1 MAISELE
8 KSIISIS
15 NTLKPRKNIPAANI
29 SEQLKPLF
37 DKLIQALSKQSVNIP
52 KAPNVVVE
60 NKIPNQERPVVNNTF
75 SPTMPELPE
84 IILPEYPTW
93 QTINCKIIR
102 DDRGLISD
110 VVFEKE
116 A

>member
-1 MAISELE
+1 MATSELE

-37 DKLIQALSKQSVNIP
+37 DKLIQALNKQNI
-52 KAPNVVVE
+52 VVE
-60 NKIPNQERPVVNNTF
+60 SKVPKQEPPIVNNTF
-75 SPTMPELPE
+75 SPTIPKQPE